1 MVKQIGGRETIAE
14 RERVKGT
21 LRRAGIFYNLK
32 QNKLETNNK
41 SIETRIFFVGLAQI
55 EAKIKCR
62 KKN

>member
-32 QNKLETNNK
+32 QNKLET
-41 SIETRIFFVGLAQI
+41 
-55 EAKIKCR
+55 
-62 KKN
+62 KNSLLKRGSSLWV